1 MVVSGLPTRNGDA
14 HAREVA
20 LLALA
25 VLDAVKNFTIGHRP
39 DAQLEIRIGS
49 YQIEIKF
56 NISLYVKH

>member
-39 DAQLEIRIGS
+39 DAQLEIRIGIHS
-49 YQIEIKF
+49 GDINNFK
-56 NISLYVKH
+56 

>member
-25 VLDAVKNFTIGHRP
+25 VLDAVKNFTIAHRP
-39 DAQLEIRIGS
+39 DAQLEIRIGIHS
-49 YQIEIKF
+49 GDFYQIKF
-56 NISLYVKH
+56 LVLK